1 MPPVPQQV
9 RVRSTTPHFPTR
21 FGLVF
26 GLAGLHWPLAFAL
39 YLPSGLLSL
48 ITSGPLLLGARH
60 LPNLGPWI
68 TSLTNGGNLDT
79 WLHASGAPVGRA
91 LPRLEDAHLATTQ
104 PGVLLIGV
112 LLALVGLLVQGFS
125 YTLLTGGVL
134 ERLGGAEPRG
144 FWGGCRRWF
153 RPLLRF
159 GLPAM
164 LLLGLGGLGLGAIA
178 LIPATGATATLLKTL
193 ASFLWLSYLNGVLEL
208 ARAQLVIHGDSPLRA
223 LRRALILPCRP
234 GVFLHA
240 TLLWLFLLAAG
251 TLYWTA
257 SSRAL
262 LDTPATALL
271 VVFGAQQL
279 VALLGAWLKVVRYA
293 LAVELARTTA

>member
-1 MPPVPQQV
+1 MPAAPQQA
-9 RVRSTTPHFPTR
+9 RSRSATRPHFPTR

-104 PGVLLIGV
+104 PGVLLIGL
-112 LLALVGLLVQGFS
+112 LLALVGLVVQGLA

-134 ERLGGAEPRG
+134 ERLGGAE
-144 FWGGCRRWF
+144 
-153 RPLLRF
+153 
-159 GLPAM
+159 
-164 LLLGLGGLGLGAIA
+164 
-178 LIPATGATATLLKTL
+178 
-193 ASFLWLSYLNGVLEL
+193 S
-208 ARAQLVIHGDSPLRA
+208 D
-223 LRRALILPCRP
+223 
-234 GVFLHA
+234 
-240 TLLWLFLLAAG
+240 
-251 TLYWTA
+251 
-257 SSRAL
+257 
-262 LDTPATALL
+262 
-271 VVFGAQQL
+271 
-279 VALLGAWLKVVRYA
+279 
-293 LAVELARTTA
+293 